1 MNRFFTLLWAA
12 SCFTAVGQC
21 DAPFIP
27 SELFVLGCC
36 TEVLI
41 PLPEG
46 YDYQIDGSSV
56 TEVVANG
63 NSTIELE
70 WSIDVPF
77 EVEGMSMVHMSDS
90 TIFAQ
95 SQDILT
101 WEESRQDCLS
111 KGGHLATFSSQLENE
126 AVFDALPFQ
135 KGFIGLFQ
143 NTGSSSFLE
152 PSGGWE
158 WVTGEPLEYSFWR
171 SGEPNNQVN
180 SSQQT
185 GGEDF
190 GEMQGNQG
198 GRWNDIP
205 SYGSDYYVCEFSPNT
220 SSCSGVVE
228 VIVTCL
234 EGSPDGFCGSGTEW
248 DAISQTCIV
257 TNPSDSNFDGCV
269 QLNDLL
275 DLLSA
280 YGDCGAEE
288 SAWQCGDPLEYQ
300 GYDYATV
307 QIGEQCWFAENLRA
321 TQFRDGEDLMVADDA
336 QAWMSL
342 EGEGV
347 VALYESAS
355 EVQGHFYSL
364 PAVLY
369 ESGICPS
376 GWKVPSD
383 TDWAGLEIEIG
394 MPEEELGNFGYRG
407 VAELIGLQLKST
419 SGWPEGGNGTDAFGF
434 EGRPAGAIN
443 DNDGQHNEQE
453 IISRWWSSTPENAT
467 LISRYLRSDEVGF
480 RRLADGTALDGF
492 SIRCIQNAE

>member
-1 MNRFFTLLWAA
+1 MNRFFALLLAA
-12 SCFTAVGQC
+12 SCLTAVGQC
-21 DAPFIP
+21 DAPYIP
-27 SELFVLGCC
+27 PELFVLGCC

-46 YDYQIDGSSV
+46 YEYQINGSSV

-63 NSTIELE
+63 NSTIQLE

-77 EVEGMSMVHMSDS
+77 EVAGMSLVYMSDS

-101 WEESRQDCLS
+101 WEDSRQDCLS

-205 SYGSDYYVCEFSPNT
+205 SYGSDYYVCEFSLNAST
-220 SSCSGVVE
+220 CSGVVE

-234 EGSPDGFCGSGTEW
+234 EGSPDGFCGSGTQW

-280 YGDCGAEE
+280 YGDCGSEE
-288 SAWQCGDPLEYQ
+288 SPWQCGDPLQYQ
-300 GYDYATV
+300 GYDYETV
-307 QIGEQCWFAENLRA
+307 QIGDQCWFAENLKA
-321 TQFRDGEDLMVADDA
+321 LEYRDGNSIEIAANSFEWQYTNNIPTTSCKVCASQFDDA
-336 QAWMSL
+336 TGDGDLFYNFYCTVNPNGLCPVGWSVPTIGDFESL
-342 EGEGV
+342 LSNVAGQDIGIGFGISDSLAFGLALQPPTWVGSNELGFGLNPLGGLNGSYWYGEGEM
-347 VALYESAS
+347 AHL
-355 EVQGHFYSL
+355 
-364 PAVLY
+364 
-369 ESGICPS
+369 
-376 GWKVPSD
+376 
-383 TDWAGLEIEIG
+383 
-394 MPEEELGNFGYRG
+394 
-407 VAELIGLQLKST
+407 
-419 SGWPEGGNGTDAFGF
+419 
-434 EGRPAGAIN
+434 
-443 DNDGQHNEQE
+443 
-453 IISRWWSSTPENAT
+453 WSSTMTNAENEWAG
-467 LISRYLRSDEVGF
+467 YFEVS
-480 RRLADGTALDGF
+480 LDGYNGIAPNGLTRF
-492 SIRCIQNAE
+492 GRSVRCIKDAE